1 MEAIGGDSAAASLH
15 MAQLRHRLR
24 LPLGVGVGAGDGAE
38 STLINT
44 MTNSKLSD
52 IIFQIVIALLSDD
65 YDDSGGR
72 SLRRGELR
80 CRWRWK
86 WEMMKGTI
94 GALISPGKVT
104 TCVSEALLLLL
115 LWLPFLFIIEMS
127 VGRQTERK
135 AEIKEERE

>member
-15 MAQLRHRLR
+15 MAQLRHRL
-24 LPLGVGVGAGDGAE
+24 PLGVGAGDGAE

-72 SLRRGELR
+72 TLWRGE
-80 CRWRWK
+80 
-86 WEMMKGTI
+86 M
-94 GALISPGKVT
+94 
-104 TCVSEALLLLL
+104 
-115 LWLPFLFIIEMS
+115 
-127 VGRQTERK
+127 
-135 AEIKEERE
+135 